1 MDELILIGV
10 FAVIFSALV
19 YGFSV
24 KSEKREKSET
34 TKKPSQR
41 PFQQHT
47 KEYTL
52 KSKHAAVTISHEKNS
67 CEAVKAIGHKRYLV
81 REAPILPLKD
91 CTQSTLCNCQYLHHT
106 DRRKTSRQH
115 ESSDTNERKARL
127 RNLD

>member
-1 MDELILIGV
+1 MGELILIGV

-24 KSEKREKSET
+24 KSEKKKKSESV
-34 TKKPSQR
+34 KPPSQR

-52 KSKHAAVTISHEKNS
+52 SSKNAAVTISHEKNA
-67 CEAVKAIGHKRYLV
+67 CEAVKAVGHKRYLV

-91 CTQSTLCNCQYLHHT
+91 CTQSTTCNCQYLHHT
-106 DRRKTSRQH
+106 DRRKISRQH
-115 ESSDTNERKARL
+115 ETPETNELNTKLRKP
-127 RNLD
+127 D